1 MKFEQIQVKIWKM
14 KHRYAGRK
22 PQKKKC
28 KRERWNYLQTSEL
41 VSLWIENMSVVESSQ
56 CNKGW
61 RFIQKKCQS
70 LATKKPNFNAKTKFT
85 TSKTLTRMQSWTIAK
100 VGKHHKRRPSL
111 MSYDVLSSRDV
122 VNTPERKEV
131 GFARRVSRKH

>member
-85 TSKTLTRMQSWTIAK
+85 TSKTLTRMQS
-100 VGKHHKRRPSL
+100 
-111 MSYDVLSSRDV
+111 
-122 VNTPERKEV
+122 
-131 GFARRVSRKH
+131 